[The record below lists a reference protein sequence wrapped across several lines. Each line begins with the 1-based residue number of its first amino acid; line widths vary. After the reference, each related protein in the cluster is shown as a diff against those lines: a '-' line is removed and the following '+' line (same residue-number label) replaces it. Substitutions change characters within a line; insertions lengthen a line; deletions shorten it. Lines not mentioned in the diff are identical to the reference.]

1 MAPLLWC
8 DGIFRMHH
16 SAPGII
22 ATNTHL
28 QMVDVHPDHVLL
40 VNTAA
45 MTVLDGRRNIE
56 EIILWKFQA
65 LTLNGSA
72 PSTLIPAPAFEA
84 RVNQRTS
91 HLLAVSCALT
101 YG

>member
-1 MAPLLWC
+1 MVYSGCTIAP
-8 DGIFRMHH
+8 R
-16 SAPGII
+16 II

-28 QMVDVHPDHVLL
+28 QMVDVHPYHVLL
-40 VNTAA
+40 VYTAT
-45 MTVLDGRRNIE
+45 MTMLDGRRNIE
-56 EIILWKFQA
+56 EIILWEVPA

-72 PSTLIPAPAFEA
+72 PSTLIPAPAFDA